1 MHIQINTAD
10 ELTEQDRA
18 ILLALA
24 GVTETPSGVLLAEE
38 AKPETP
44 KKRAPR
50 KSKAE
55 PKEEVAAPEEKVE
68 TARAYT
74 EEEEQAALDE
84 AHRQAAEE
92 PKETPTLDEVAN
104 VATAFIRNGKRDEIA
119 KILNEDLGV
128 EKVTALKD
136 SPEKV
141 PELLDL
147 LVNFYNELKSDET
160 RKAVR
165 QQINADIA
173 PLFLARTEA

>member
-50 KSKAE
+50 KPRLTDAE
-55 PKEEVAAPEEKVE
+55 REEKVE
-68 TARAYT
+68 
-74 EEEEQAALDE
+74 EALNKGVDE
-84 AHRQAAEE
+84 AIEKHSAEPAPAPEPEE
-92 PKETPTLDEVAN
+92 PKVDPKELINDAAERAVKL
-104 VATAFIRNGKRDEIA
+104 IRSGKRDEVKA
-119 KILNEDLGV
+119 ILDRLGL

-136 SPEKV
+136 SPEQV
-141 PELLDL
+141 QPFLDAISAL
-147 LVNFYNELKSDET
+147 
-160 RKAVR
+160 
-165 QQINADIA
+165 
-173 PLFLARTEA
+173 EAKDD